1 MRDYIIRF
9 YYIPSGEN
17 EMTALRALE
26 ASPTAPEQDR
36 NSAVFT
42 ALSDPTRRAIVERL
56 SDGPMTVGD
65 LSAPFSVSAPAISR
79 HLKVLEAAGIVTR
92 TVDRQWRVCTLQ
104 IRSLQDARKWL
115 DRVLPAND

>member
-1 MRDYIIRF
+1 M
-9 YYIPSGEN
+9 SGEN

-36 NSAVFT
+36 SSAVFT
-42 ALSDPTRRAIVERL
+42 ALSDPTRRAIIERL
-56 SDGPMTVGD
+56 ANGPMTVGD

-79 HLKVLEAAGIVTR
+79 HLKVLEAAGMVTR

-104 IRSLQDARKWL
+104 VRSLQDARRWL
-115 DRVLPAND
+115 DSVLPAND